1 MNGEQPLVRIIDD
14 EESIREAL
22 SFLLGNE
29 GWKTIGY
36 ENADTF
42 LRSDSP
48 STPGCVIL
56 DIRMPGM
63 SGLDAQKIMKDRG
76 FVLPIIF
83 LSAHGDIDTAVD
95 TMRLGAFDF
104 IQKPIDPERMTKTVE
119 RAIRESI
126 RRSRGILSS
135 EVIAERV
142 NLLTHRERQI
152 LQFAQAGLTN
162 KKIAEA
168 LNIREKTV
176 ESFKTSIFKRFGATS
191 ILQVVKRSLKAQK
204 RSRHFS

>member
-152 LQFAQAGLTN
+152 LQFAQADL
-162 KKIAEA
+162 A
-168 LNIREKTV
+168 IR
-176 ESFKTSIFKRFGATS
+176 SGRAY
-191 ILQVVKRSLKAQK
+191 Q
-204 RSRHFS
+204 

>member
-42 LRSDSP
+42 LLSDSP

-191 ILQVVKRSLKAQK
+191 MKELRTMLGMEPKI
-204 RSRHFS
+204 

>member
-83 LSAHGDIDTAVD
+83 L
-95 TMRLGAFDF
+95 
-104 IQKPIDPERMTKTVE
+104 
-119 RAIRESI
+119 
-126 RRSRGILSS
+126 LSL
-135 EVIAERV
+135 I
-142 NLLTHRERQI
+142 HI
-152 LQFAQAGLTN
+152 
-162 KKIAEA
+162 
-168 LNIREKTV
+168 
-176 ESFKTSIFKRFGATS
+176 
-191 ILQVVKRSLKAQK
+191 
-204 RSRHFS
+204 

>member
-191 ILQVVKRSLKAQK
+191 MKEL
-204 RSRHFS
+204 